1 MRPGFDDRGNTVE
14 YVLVAIL
21 VGICALFAV
30 GRFGGVLR
38 SKVGVAGSH
47 VESIDSSAETK
58 GTSSGS
64 TVAGGG
70 HAGGSVLAP
79 EKMGELAAASTKTEG
94 IEVFGF
100 TMSIKMAISLAVLIV
115 AVGVLMIIRIS
126 KSVAKEEAKQVEE

>member
-1 MRPGFDDRGNTVE
+1 MRPGFDDRGNTLE

-21 VGICALFAV
+21 VAICALFAV
-30 GRFGGVLR
+30 GRFGGALR

-70 HAGGSVLAP
+70 RAGASVLAP
-79 EKMGELAAASTKTEG
+79 EKMGELAETSTKTEG

-100 TMSIKMAISLAVLIV
+100 TITIKTAISLAVLIV

-126 KSVAKEEAKQVEE
+126 KSVAKEEAKQVEG